1 MAPQATGGKVVDDD
15 DDEDDDD
22 EEDTVTSEV
31 SPEEARALD
40 VSNNYLPPYD
50 AGSEITHGNNNA
62 NVPLPG
68 LDNQQSNDSNGSI
81 GSDSNSR
88 RNSRH
93 RSSGFN
99 SANGLERF
107 EKGSGWRSL
116 KGRLFG
122 SIERDATKG
131 WTEEDAEDAW
141 ASLRQRGLVPRSSS
155 NHSRLPQVEL
165 MVTFQEGEMGLSVVN
180 SDEQRDAK
188 GFACGDMYVAKA
200 EGQALRLRIEPGDRI
215 LAYNGKPLRPVSAC
229 MQKCRTLH
237 TVHWN
242 EWLKIFCATSFILF
256 FRSCV
261 LHSRL

>member
-1 MAPQATGGKVVDDD
+1 MAPQATGGKVDDD